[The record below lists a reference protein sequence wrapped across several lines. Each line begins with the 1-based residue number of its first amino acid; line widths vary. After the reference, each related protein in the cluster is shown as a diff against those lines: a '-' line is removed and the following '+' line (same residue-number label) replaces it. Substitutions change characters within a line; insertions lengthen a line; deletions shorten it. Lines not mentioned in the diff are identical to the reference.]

1 METMLSILSPVLIE
15 EPKLV
20 SPHNLKNLCFAP
32 EVRESFFATCPLPLL
47 RTVYD
52 TITCARNIIQAGDC
66 PSAADLYTREW
77 VLADVLHFQPSEGIE
92 DVRKA
97 YYPGKSM

>member
-1 METMLSILSPVLIE
+1 METMFSILSPSLIA

-20 SPHNLKNLCFAP
+20 SRHSLKDLCFAP
-32 EVRESFFATCPLPLL
+32 EVRDNFFATCPLPLL

-52 TITCARNIIQAGDC
+52 MTTCARNISRAGDC

-77 VLADVLHFQPSEGIE
+77 ILADVLYFQPSEGIE
-92 DVRKA
+92 DVRKT
-97 YYPGKSM
+97 YCSGETM